1 MNSIKSVLL
10 LGALTGLL
18 MFIGGLFG
26 GKGGVMIAFLF
37 AMVMNF
43 GAYWFSDKLILKMYK
58 AQEVTER
65 QAPEVHALVRDL
77 AMRASMPMP
86 KVYII
91 PEDTPNA
98 FATGRNEDHAV
109 VAVTEGILRI
119 LSRDEL
125 EGVLAHELTHIKN
138 KDMLI
143 GSIAATLAGAI
154 VMLANMA
161 QWAAIFGGGR
171 SDDEEG
177 GGSNMVGLI
186 LMAVLAPLA
195 ATLIQMA
202 ISRSREYLADEGGAR
217 ISGKPYGLA
226 GALEKLSRAS
236 QAMPME
242 AKPATAHLFIVN
254 PLTGQAFMNL
264 FSTHPPVAERVAR
277 LRSMRPA

>member
-1 MNSIKSVLL
+1 MNSLKSVLL

-58 AQEVTER
+58 AREVTES

-91 PEDTPNA
+91 PEETPNA
-98 FATGRNEDHAV
+98 FATGRNEEHAV

-161 QWAAIFGGGR
+161 QWAA
-171 SDDEEG
+171 
-177 GGSNMVGLI
+177 M
-186 LMAVLAPLA
+186 
-195 ATLIQMA
+195 
-202 ISRSREYLADEGGAR
+202 
-217 ISGKPYGLA
+217 K
-226 GALEKLSRAS
+226 
-236 QAMPME
+236 
-242 AKPATAHLFIVN
+242 
-254 PLTGQAFMNL
+254 
-264 FSTHPPVAERVAR
+264 
-277 LRSMRPA
+277 